1 MLKWNFHLRR
11 AFNLMG
17 GSTLRVRACVPR
29 LAPELVPLRLSK
41 RDYSMRRIKTPAAL
55 LVAVFALTLAG
66 PTLAQPPGGGPLLGG
81 GPPGGPGG
89 FFGGGGIAGILQM
102 PEVQK
107 EIELSDDQK
116 AELGKLRTEIRD
128 QIRNQ
133 MQDSFNGMRDL
144 SEEERQARVDQIR
157 TQMDAIRKD
166 VEGKLQKVLL
176 PNQFDRL
183 KQIDLQSR
191 IQREGAGAL
200 TSGELADQLGLTD
213 AQREQLQQ
221 KSEDVQKDLQAKI
234 RQARID
240 ARNQLLDVLTPE
252 QRAKLDAL
260 MGTQFDLPE
269 PNFNPNGGQPGNRG
283 AGGRLGRNGL
293 GRNAGGA
300 RSTDGGSTPT
310 PPPATSP
317 PATDGSAN

>member
-1 MLKWNFHLRR
+1 MEFI
-11 AFNLMG
+11 
-17 GSTLRVRACVPR
+17 T
-29 LAPELVPLRLSK
+29 
-41 RDYSMRRIKTPAAL
+41 MRIFRTTIMI
-55 LVAVFALTLAG
+55 LVAVSAVAMGSSVF
-66 PTLAQPPGGGPLLGG
+66 AQPPAGGPPFGGGPG

-89 FFGGGGIAGILQM
+89 FFGGGGIAGILQI

-107 EIELSDDQK
+107 EVELTDDQRT
-116 AELGKLRTEIRD
+116 ELGKLRTEIRD

-144 SEEERQARVDQIR
+144 SDEERQARVDQIR
-157 TQMDAIRKD
+157 TQMDTIRKD

-191 IQREGAGAL
+191 IQREGAAAL
-200 TSGELADQLGLTD
+200 AQGELADQLGLTD

-221 KSEDVQKDLQAKI
+221 KSEEVQKDLLAKI
-234 RQARID
+234 RQARLD
-240 ARNQLLDVLTPE
+240 ARNQLLDVLTPD
-252 QRAKLDAL
+252 QKAKLDAL

-269 PNFNPNGGQPGNRG
+269 GNPNPNGGQPGNRG
-283 AGGRLGRNGL
+283 GGRPGRGARG

-300 RSTDGGSTPT
+300 RNGGGSNPT
-310 PPPATSP
+310 PPPAAQDST
-317 PATDGSAN
+317 N